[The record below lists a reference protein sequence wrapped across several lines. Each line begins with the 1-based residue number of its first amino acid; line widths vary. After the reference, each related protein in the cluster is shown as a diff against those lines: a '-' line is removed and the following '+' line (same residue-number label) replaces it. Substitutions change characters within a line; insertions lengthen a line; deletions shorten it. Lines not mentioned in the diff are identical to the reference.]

1 MKQKMSQI
9 LNILAPQLI
18 TMKAVQKRLNG
29 TSYGISEAEQ
39 IIEAMA

>member
-1 MKQKMSQI
+1 MKQKMSQMSQ
-9 LNILAPQLI
+9 LAPQLI